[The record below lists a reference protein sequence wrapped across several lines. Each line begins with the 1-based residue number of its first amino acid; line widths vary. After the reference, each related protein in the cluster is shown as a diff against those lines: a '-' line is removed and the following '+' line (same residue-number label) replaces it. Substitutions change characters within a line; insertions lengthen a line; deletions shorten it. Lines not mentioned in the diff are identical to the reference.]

1 MTLARNQ
8 QYRQRVSSTYTH
20 IKSVVAVRLI
30 ILYEINNYIFS
41 TKHDTDNSLINF
53 QFNSHSLNEARAI
66 IIKR

>member
-41 TKHDTDNSLINF
+41 AKHDTDNSLINF
-53 QFNSHSLNEARAI
+53 QFNSHSLNMRRARL
-66 IIKR
+66 